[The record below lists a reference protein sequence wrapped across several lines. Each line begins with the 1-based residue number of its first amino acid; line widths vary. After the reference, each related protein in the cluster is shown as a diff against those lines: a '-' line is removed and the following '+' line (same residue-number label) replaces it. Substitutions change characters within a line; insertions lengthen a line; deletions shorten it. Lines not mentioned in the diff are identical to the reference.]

1 MFNAEKINTPI
12 LLLHGTVDTNVPNH
26 ESIQL
31 FTALRILGK
40 RVSYIQIDGE
50 DHVIVNHKKRL
61 AWQNSIFAWFAYW
74 LKDEPLWW
82 QTLYPNDNF
91 GQR

>member
-1 MFNAEKINTPI
+1 
-12 LLLHGTVDTNVPNH
+12 
-26 ESIQL
+26 
-31 FTALRILGK
+31 
-40 RVSYIQIDGE
+40 
-50 DHVIVNHKKRL
+50 VIANYKKRL

-82 QTLYPNDNF
+82 KTLYPNDTF